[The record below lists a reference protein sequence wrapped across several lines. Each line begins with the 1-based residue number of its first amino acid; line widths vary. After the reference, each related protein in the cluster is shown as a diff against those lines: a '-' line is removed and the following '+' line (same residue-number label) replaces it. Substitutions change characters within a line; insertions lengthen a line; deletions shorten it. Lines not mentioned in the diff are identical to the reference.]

1 MEPLLAFQL
10 AILQNASTGWENL
23 SIEKFED
30 FAEIV
35 EKNVAKFGLNDQVEI
50 VKGDAIEVLS
60 TLNLGEKEI
69 DLAFIDGN
77 KEEYLT
83 YLEWSLE
90 RLSAKGIII
99 IDDIF
104 FHGDVFN
111 DVCETEKGSGVQAV
125 IQHIS
130 KDTQLDYSF
139 LPIANGLFIQNNKAR
154 IVSNYGKQEWST
166 SNVLYFWRQWLYWV
180 SHLA

>member
-1 MEPLLAFQL
+1 MSPKIAVEIGTFVGF
-10 AILQNASTGWENL
+10 STCNIAKCLPPDGKIF

-30 FAEIV
+30 FAEIA

-111 DVCETEKGSGVQAV
+111 DVCETEKGSSVQAV

-139 LPIANGLFIQNNKAR
+139 LPTVANGLLFI
-154 IVSNYGKQEWST
+154 SKQ
-166 SNVLYFWRQWLYWV
+166 
-180 SHLA
+180 